1 MSGIH
6 RRILAWALSAAAGIT
21 CVAHGADGRVDP
33 LLRQT
38 ATKLFHQGAPGIAIA
53 VIFHGETYFWTGGSS
68 GRPGLSVTPR
78 TIFETASI
86 SKVFTTALLGVDVAS
101 GRLSLDQPVR
111 KDLHGYPLRGH
122 MRQATFEMLAT
133 FTAGLPLDPPALENL
148 PLERQG
154 IDNFSTDEFLRFV
167 SEWRPPR
174 PLPAS
179 CRYSNVSVGLLGLC
193 LGRQRL
199 GLFEGRLLRL
209 VLRPLGMHDTMLFLD
224 APHAARLAVGETAG
238 GTPAA
243 EWPVDADAAAD
254 GIKSTISDLAQFLRG
269 MMGLSTDVPPTLAAG
284 LVLSANH
291 GFFVDG
297 EFQAL
302 GWRWKP
308 ISLNGVNA
316 WAVSKNGDIPGFST
330 ELAFNKDLGIGVA
343 ILTNRSDLP
352 AEETGIE
359 LIQSLW
365 QLE

>member
-1 MSGIH
+1 MSGIY
-6 RRILAWALSAAAGIT
+6 RCILAWVLSAIVAAT
-21 CVAHGADGRVDP
+21 CAAHGADGRVEP
-33 LLRQT
+33 LMRKT

-53 VIFHGETYFWTGGSS
+53 VVFQGETYFWTGGSS
-68 GRPGLSVTPR
+68 GRPGIAVTPR

-86 SKVFTTALLGVDVAS
+86 SKVFTAALLGVDVAS
-101 GRLSLDQPVR
+101 GRLSLDEPIR
-111 KDLHGYPLRGH
+111 KELHGYPLHGH

-148 PLERQG
+148 PIEEQG
-154 IDNFSTDEFLRFV
+154 IDNFSTDDFLHFV
-167 SEWRPPR
+167 SEWMPAR

-199 GLFEGRLLRL
+199 GIFEGRLLRL
-209 VLRPLGMHDTMLFLD
+209 VFRPLGMRDTMLFLD
-224 APHAARLAVGETAG
+224 APHAARLAAGETAEG
-238 GTPAA
+238 APAA
-243 EWPVDADAAAD
+243 GWPVDVDAPAD

-269 MMGLSTDVPPTLAAG
+269 MMGLSTNISPALAAG
-284 LVLSANH
+284 LTLSANH
-291 GFFVDG
+291 GFFIDG

-330 ELAFNKDLGIGVA
+330 EIAFNKDLGIGVA

-352 AEETGIE
+352 AEQAGID

>member
-6 RRILAWALSAAAGIT
+6 RRLLAWVLSAAAGIT
-21 CVAHGADGRVDP
+21 GAAYGADGRVDA
-33 LLRQT
+33 LMRQT
-38 ATKLFHQGAPGIAIA
+38 ATKLFHQGAPGVAIA

-68 GRPGLSVTPR
+68 GRPGLAVTPR
-78 TIFETASI
+78 TLFETASI

-101 GRLSLDQPVR
+101 GRLSLDEPIR
-111 KDLHGYPLRGH
+111 KDLRGCPLRGH

-133 FTAGLPLDPPALENL
+133 FTAGLPLDPPALANTPIE
-148 PLERQG
+148 EQG

-199 GLFEGRLLRL
+199 GIFEGRLLRL
-209 VLRPLGMHDTMLFLD
+209 VFRPLGMHDTMLFLD
-224 APHAARLAVGETAG
+224 APHAARLAIGETPG
-238 GTPAA
+238 GTQAA
-243 EWPVDADAAAD
+243 AWPVDADAAAD
-254 GIKSTISDLAQFLRG
+254 GIKSTVSDLAQFLRG
-269 MMGLSTDVPPTLAAG
+269 MMGLSTDISPALAAG

-291 GFFVDG
+291 GFSTDG

-302 GWRWKP
+302 GWRWKQ
-308 ISLNGVNA
+308 ISLSGLNE
-316 WAVSKNGDIPGFST
+316 WAVTKNGDIPGFST
-330 ELAFNKDLGIGVA
+330 DLAFNKDLGIGVA
-343 ILTNRSDLP
+343 ILTNRGNLP
-352 AEETGIE
+352 AEQDGLE
-359 LIQSLW
+359 LMQALW